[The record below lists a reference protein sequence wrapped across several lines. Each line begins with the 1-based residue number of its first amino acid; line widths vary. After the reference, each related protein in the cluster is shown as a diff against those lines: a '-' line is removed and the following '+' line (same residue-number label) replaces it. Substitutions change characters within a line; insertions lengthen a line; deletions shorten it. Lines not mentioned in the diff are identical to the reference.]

1 MHTHSTQLNQNES
14 SETWCV
20 DLSECWR
27 VPGLSSVWCE
37 RVQGKEMVLGRA
49 ANHREEL
56 ANKEWLNLRIPVKLK
71 THSEQKPW
79 GREIWYTG
87 IEKRGVCEVEL
98 HTKETMSL
106 PSYLSLLSGKN
117 GCEKGQLKAPSLL
130 KILDPFP
137 EPERGCL
144 YIELHKEKWETY
156 VVTSVDSVAWPNG
169 IGEILLG
176 FSESKLSDYNG
187 NRDVFLAA
195 LQKQISEYEKVRRE
209 IDADAS
215 SLASAILAE
224 NEKNLWQNVRSYFGI
239 RKVAVGEV
247 IEVPPFTP
255 HSLQNGVRVV
265 EFQTPTYE
273 RLILAF
279 NQKVQ
284 TQEHWDTAEAL
295 SHAQF
300 KLPQVHSETKKTS
313 NEESDPREN
322 SWQHI
327 VDFPG
332 FKVQRMELAAKQSAP
347 VRVARGSHVSFIFV
361 VLGSVLVQSESHDTL
376 LELGS
381 EEAALFPEV
390 GLHVR
395 IKAADGGP
403 AVVLFV

>member
-1 MHTHSTQLNQNES
+1 MHTHSTQLKQKES

-37 RVQGKEMVLGRA
+37 RMQSEDMVLGRA

-56 ANKEWLNLRIPVKLK
+56 ANKEWMNLKIPVKLK

-106 PSYLSLLSGKN
+106 PSYLSLLSGKKECEN
-117 GCEKGQLKAPSLL
+117 GQIKAPSLL
-130 KILDPFP
+130 KILDPLP

-156 VVTSVDSVAWPNG
+156 VVTSVDSVVWPNG
-169 IGEILLG
+169 IGEVIFG

-187 NRDVFLAA
+187 NRDIFLTA
-195 LQKQISEYEKVRRE
+195 LQKQISEYEKVRRQ

-215 SLASAILAE
+215 YLASAIWAE
-224 NEKNLWQNVRSYFGI
+224 NEKKLWQSVRSYFGI

-284 TQEHWDTAEAL
+284 TQKHWDTAEAL
-295 SHAQF
+295 SQAHF
-300 KLPQVHSETKKTS
+300 KVPQVHPETKKKS
-313 NEESDPREN
+313 NEEADLIEN
-322 SWQHI
+322 SWQCI

-332 FKVQRMELAAKQSAP
+332 FKVQRMELAAEQSVP
-347 VRVARGSHVSFIFV
+347 VRVASGSHVSLIFV
-361 VLGSVLVQSESHDTL
+361 VLGSVLVESESHDTL
-376 LELGS
+376 FELGA

-395 IKAADGGP
+395 IKAAYGGP